1 MPRGARTLFGK
12 PLIEVIDLYKWG
24 ARVSDI
30 CMLYDLSPRT
40 LKRVIRGHGVQMR
53 PPHAPPIAQVKY
65 EQRAES
71 RIKSTRPQIPDD
83 VRVVDG
89 SQAPDQLLR
98 SSAHAQRDRRTA
110 RRQSGASTGS
120 CPAKASE
127 CRYAFLR
134 SGNRLRDLE

>member
-12 PLIEVIDLYKWG
+12 PLIEVVDLYKWG

-40 LKRVIRGHGVQMR
+40 LKRVIRGYGVPMR

-71 RIKSTRPQIPDD
+71 RIKSSRPQIPDG
-83 VRVVDG
+83 VQLVDA
-89 SQAPDQLLR
+89 SQGPDQLLR

-110 RRQSGASTGS
+110 KRRLDANTGS

-134 SGNRLRDLE
+134 SDNRLPDLE

>member
-12 PLIEVIDLYKWG
+12 PLIEVVDLYKWG

-30 CMLYDLSPRT
+30 CMLYDLSVRT
-40 LKRVIRGHGVQMR
+40 LRRVLQGHGVPLR
-53 PPHAPPIAQVKY
+53 PPHRTPSVHINRKDLG
-65 EQRAES
+65 
-71 RIKSTRPQIPDD
+71 IKSIRPRLPDG

-98 SSAHAQRDRRTA
+98 SSAHAQRDRRIA
-110 RRQSGASTGS
+110 KRQSDASTGS
-120 CPAKASE
+120 YRAKASE

-134 SGNRLRDLE
+134 SDNRLPDLE